1 MKMGVLGGSIVTI
14 VLALL
19 TAYSMMLL
27 LEAKMMVA
35 RETMQQY
42 VRYVDIARHAFGP
55 SGATLLF
62 VLTVLASLG
71 VAAANLT
78 FVGTTIVDILQMD
91 YSVRAGGGVH
101 WDRAMWL
108 LNKFRAVKAGGS

>member
-42 VRYVDIARHAFGP
+42 VRYVDIARHAFGL

-101 WDRAMWL
+101 WGRAMWL